1 MDKTQVATEL
11 RQEAERLT
19 KAADLLSPAQTQQP
33 AATTLKTPAL
43 PIANGRKTG
52 RRRMSK
58 EARAKISAAQKA
70 RWNKNNP
77 QEQAQ
82 AA

>member
-19 KAADLLSPAQTQQP
+19 KAADLLSPAQPQQP
-33 AATTLKTPAL
+33 AATTLKTPAV

-52 RRRMSK
+52 RRRMTK

-70 RWNKNNP
+70 RWAKNEPP
-77 QEQAQ
+77 QAV